1 MQLNKTLKAAV
12 FSAFLLVLMG
22 SLIGFVQ
29 KKQDGRYVANVTIDI
44 DNEYNNFFIGQND
57 VQALLT
63 KEHTAPLAG
72 TKNEEIS
79 LKALELRLKSHKFVK
94 DAQVHRDLAGNLV
107 VDIKQNRPIAR
118 LILPDEDRYIDREG
132 TFLPLSDRYTARVLP
147 VFTEGNTRLSPE
159 FFTSEKGAP
168 YLNVLA
174 YIDSS
179 DFWRAQIAEMH
190 LQADGRVYFVP
201 QIGTHKIELGKPVNA
216 PQKLGRLMLYY
227 KQVAPNIGWE
237 KYHRINLE
245 FENQIVCE

>member
-1 MQLNKTLKAAV
+1 MQLTKTLKAGLL
-12 FSAFLLVLMG
+12 SAFLLICMG
-22 SLIGFVQ
+22 ALIGFVQ
-29 KKQDGRYVANVTIDI
+29 KKQSNRAVANVSIRI
-44 DNEYNNFFIGQND
+44 ENEYNNFFIGKND
-57 VQALLT
+57 VEVLLT
-63 KEHTAPLAG
+63 KDHTTPLAG

-147 VFTEGNTRLSPE
+147 VFAEGNQRLSPD
-159 FFTSEKGAP
+159 FFSSENGKP
-168 YLNVLA
+168 YLDLLSF
-174 YIDSS
+174 IDN
-179 DFWRAQIAEMH
+179 DQFWKAQIAEVH
-190 LQADGRVYFVP
+190 VQADGSVYLVP
-201 QIGTHKIELGKPVNA
+201 QIGEHKIELGKPEQA
-216 PQKLGRLMLYY
+216 AQKLGRLLLYY